1 MQQPSGNEWGASSE
15 DKGRASANTTLSS
28 PHSQKIAHHRR
39 QLHKGSLQPR
49 VRQVCALWNLSNSG
63 KLSGRW
69 GMQWGQRWWWEE
81 RCRSSL
87 CAALCALHKA
97 SVTTSDSSPG
107 RSLAASER
115 SRWQR
120 SWLPGKVPSYRISG
134 PARARC
140 QSFVF
145 REVVPCWLLEAP
157 PGGSSAW
164 WLPVNNQLVLD
175 QLPARACLQTL
186 GLTRQLKSPPSVLSL
201 SMTLNTTAVQ

>member
-1 MQQPSGNEWGASSE
+1 MHHMEHIWTMVMLKICKHTFYAYLSRIWKLMQFTHFIRKVLATKILLSGKFSFFLTLNEWGASSE
-15 DKGRASANTTLSS
+15 DKGRESANTTLSS

-120 SWLPGKVPSYRISG
+120 SWLPGKVGKSDRWQIPK
-134 PARARC
+134 
-140 QSFVF
+140 
-145 REVVPCWLLEAP
+145 
-157 PGGSSAW
+157 
-164 WLPVNNQLVLD
+164 VLHF
-175 QLPARACLQTL
+175 CTVHS
-186 GLTRQLKSPPSVLSL
+186 LKVIFEML
-201 SMTLNTTAVQ
+201 

>member
-1 MQQPSGNEWGASSE
+1 M
-15 DKGRASANTTLSS
+15 
-28 PHSQKIAHHRR
+28 
-39 QLHKGSLQPR
+39 
-49 VRQVCALWNLSNSG
+49 
-63 KLSGRW
+63 
-69 GMQWGQRWWWEE
+69 
-81 RCRSSL
+81 

-115 SRWQR
+115 SCWQR

-175 QLPARACLQTL
+175 QLPARVPSNTWLNSAAQVSTISA
-186 GLTRQLKSPPSVLSL
+186 LTVHDTQHNGRAINSSSFGRITQGGEATSWS
-201 SMTLNTTAVQ
+201 